1 MNGPMFLA
9 AGKAAKVHEATLSV
23 LETTGISLDHPE
35 AEELFLQ
42 AGAKKAPDG
51 RILIPRAL
59 VEETLEKAGN
69 GFKLYH
75 RDGSRYLD
83 IEVGQTYFGTGSDA
97 LYNVDLQTG
106 DIRRSLLDDLR
117 NNVTIDDRLEGFDF
131 IMSMALPSDVEP
143 QQLYTTVF
151 SEMAAGTVKPMVVT
165 STSLEDVQGI
175 HAQAAALKGGEE
187 QLRQEPFF
195 VAYLEPISPLIM
207 DHSSA
212 ERLLY
217 CAKHGIPFM
226 YAAGANCGS
235 GAPVTPE
242 GGLVQGSAESLS
254 GLVLG
259 LLKNENALFIY
270 GSNTSSLDMRTGL
283 VAYGAPEWFRTVS
296 MYADM
301 GMHYNLPIWG
311 TAGSSDSLSVDAQAG
326 MEAYEG
332 IMMALL
338 SGPTMV
344 HDMGYLAHGE
354 IYDAR
359 MLVLT
364 DMMITRARKLLRE
377 ADLSDGSLAV
387 DTINEVARGERMYL
401 AHKHTATRFRKALWL
416 PPAYIDRRHVEKG
429 RRDLEEM
436 LSDEVKKLLTGAGK

>member
-1 MNGPMFLA
+1 MNGPMFLTSD
-9 AGKAAKVHEATLSV
+9 KAAKVHEATLSV
-23 LETTGISLDHPE
+23 LDTTGISLDHPE

-42 AGAKKAPDG
+42 AGARKDPDG
-51 RILIPRAL
+51 RILIPRSL
-59 VEETLEKAGN
+59 VEKSLEKARSS
-69 GFKLYH
+69 FKLYQQ
-75 RDGSRYLD
+75 DGSRYLD
-83 IEVGQTYFGTGSDA
+83 IEAGRTYFGTGSDA
-97 LYNVDLQTG
+97 LYSVDLQTG
-106 DIRRSLLDDLR
+106 DIRRSRLDDLR
-117 NNVTIDDRLEGFDF
+117 NNVKLANTLDGFDF
-131 IMSMALPSDVEP
+131 IMSMALPSDVVPE
-143 QQLYTTVF
+143 QLYTSVF
-151 SEMAAGTVKPMVVT
+151 SEMAAATGKPMVVT
-165 STSLEDVQGI
+165 STSLNDIQSI
-175 HAQAAALKGGEE
+175 HALAASLKSSEE
-187 QLRQEPFF
+187 NLRQEPFF

-207 DHSSA
+207 DRSST
-212 ERLLY
+212 ERLLF
-217 CAKHGIPFM
+217 CAGKGIPFM

-254 GLVLG
+254 GLILG
-259 LLKNENALFIY
+259 LLKNENASFIY

-283 VAYGAPEWFRTVS
+283 VAYGAPEWFRTVA

-301 GMHYNLPIWG
+301 GRYYNLPTWG
-311 TAGSSDSLSVDAQAG
+311 TAGCSDSLSVDAQAG

-332 IMMALL
+332 ILMALL

-364 DMMITRARKLLRE
+364 DMMLTRARKLLRE

-401 AHKHTATRFRKALWL
+401 AHKHTCARFREALWL
-416 PPAYIDRRHVEKG
+416 PPAYIDRRHVDKG
-429 RRDLEEM
+429 KRDLEEM
-436 LSDEVKKLLTGAGK
+436 LSDEVKKILASS